1 LEKENKRREKIE
13 ENLYSFNPKIN
24 IDAQNIKRS
33 IQDLFLWDKNK
44 KSKDENVRNN
54 QVFLIILKINR
65 QINKQY

>member
-1 LEKENKRREKIE
+1 MEKENKRREKIE